1 MKTNYQQQRV
11 IVVGAGLSGQ
21 ALVRF
26 FVARGADVVLSD
38 QRTLEQL
45 GGLPALT
52 GVTVHYD
59 LGGHDPDLFN
69 NADLIAVSP
78 GVPLTNVAL
87 QQAKKRGVPVWGEVE
102 IAAREIIAPIIAVTG
117 TNGKSTTTSLIG
129 EVMRVWGKDAFVG
142 GNLGTPFVDAAL
154 RRYEVAV
161 VELSSFQLEA
171 INSFH
176 PHIALLLNLSA
187 DHLDRYPDLHSY
199 YAAKRNIFVNMTAT
213 DLAVLNADDPAVAE
227 LCSDI
232 QATKVWF
239 SAAGKQ
245 VAGMVRHGRQL
256 RWSWQGM
263 EQDFDL
269 TALRLSGEHNIE
281 NAMAA
286 LTAALLYGCPGTLA
300 WPAICNFTGLPHRM
314 QLVRTLAG
322 VEWYNDSKGTNV
334 GSVLKSLAGL
344 DYPVTLIAG
353 GKDKGG
359 DYSPLRPLLEEK
371 VKQLI
376 LIGEAQ
382 QKMSTDLAGCCN
394 IYHVDS
400 MSEAVATARRLTTSG
415 GTVLLS
421 PACSSFDMFANYEQ
435 RGAVFA
441 ELVQALP
448 VTGVSR

>member
-1 MKTNYQQQRV
+1 MKTDHQQQRV

-45 GGLPALT
+45 GGLPALA
-52 GVTVHYD
+52 GVEVHYD
-59 LGGHDPDLFN
+59 LGGHDQDLFN

-78 GVPLTNVAL
+78 GVPLTNAAL
-87 QQAKKRGVPVWGEVE
+87 QEAKRRGVPIWGEVE
-102 IAAREIIAPIIAVTG
+102 IAAREIAAPIIAVTG

-129 EVMRVWGKDAFVG
+129 EVMQVWGRDAFVG
-142 GNLGTPFVDAAL
+142 GNLGTPFIDAAL
-154 RRYEVAV
+154 HQHEVAV
-161 VELSSFQLEA
+161 IELSSFQLEA
-171 INSFH
+171 IDTFH

-187 DHLDRYPDLHSY
+187 DHLDRYPDLPGY
-199 YAAKRNIFVNMTAT
+199 YAAKRNIFVNMTAS
-213 DLAVLNADDPAVAE
+213 DLAVLNADDPAIAE
-227 LCSDI
+227 LCRDI
-232 QATKVWF
+232 QATRVWF

-245 VAGMVRHGRQL
+245 VAGLVRHGQQL
-256 RWSWQGM
+256 RWNWQGT

-269 TALRLSGEHNIE
+269 KELRLSGEHNIE

-286 LTAALLYGCPGTLA
+286 LAATLLFGCPGVLA
-300 WPAICNFTGLPHRM
+300 WQTICNFTGLPHRM

-359 DYSPLRPLLEEK
+359 DYSPLRPLLEQK

-376 LIGEAQ
+376 LIGEAR
-382 QKMSTDLAGCCN
+382 QKMSTDLAGCCD
-394 IYHVDS
+394 IHCVDS
-400 MSEAVATARRLTTSG
+400 MSEAVAAAHRLTTDG

-448 VTGVSR
+448 ATGGRQ

>member
-11 IVVGAGLSGQ
+11 VVVGGGLSGQ

-26 FVARGADVVLSD
+26 FIARGAEVILSD

-45 GGLPALT
+45 GGLPGLS
-52 GVTVHYD
+52 GLPVRYD
-59 LGGHDPDLFN
+59 LGGHDLALFAG
-69 NADLIAVSP
+69 ADLVAVSP
-78 GVPLTNVAL
+78 GVPLTNAGVQEAL
-87 QQAKKRGVPVWGEVE
+87 HCGVPVWGEIE
-102 IAAREIIAPIIAVTG
+102 IAAREIAAPIIAVTG

-129 EVMRVWGKDAFVG
+129 AAMQAWGKDVFVG

-154 RRYEVAV
+154 GQYGVAV

-171 INSFH
+171 IDTFH
-176 PHIALLLNLSA
+176 PHIALLLNLSV
-187 DHLDRYPDLHSY
+187 DHLDRYPDLCSY
-199 YAAKRNIFVNMTAT
+199 YAAKRHMFVNMTAA
-213 DLAVLNADDPAVAE
+213 DLAVLNADDPAVAK
-227 LCSDI
+227 LCDDI

-245 VAGMVRHGRQL
+245 VAGMTRQKKQL
-256 RWSWQGM
+256 RWNWRG
-263 EQDFDL
+263 EQQEFDL
-269 TALRLSGEHNIE
+269 SALRLAGEHNVE

-286 LTAALLYGCPGTLA
+286 LTAALLYGCPGALA
-300 WPAICNFTGLPHRM
+300 WAAICSFSGLPHRM

-322 VEWYNDSKGTNV
+322 VDWYNDSKGTNV

-344 DYPVTLIAG
+344 SGPVTLIAG

-371 VKQLI
+371 VKHLI
-376 LIGEAQ
+376 LIGAAR
-382 QKMSTDLAGCCN
+382 QKMTAALSGCCE
-394 IYHVDS
+394 IHYADS
-400 MSEAVATARRLTTSG
+400 LQEAVAIAHRVTTCS

-421 PACSSFDMFANYEQ
+421 PACSSFDMFSSYEQ
-435 RGAVFA
+435 RGAVFS

-448 VTGVSR
+448 ATGEVR